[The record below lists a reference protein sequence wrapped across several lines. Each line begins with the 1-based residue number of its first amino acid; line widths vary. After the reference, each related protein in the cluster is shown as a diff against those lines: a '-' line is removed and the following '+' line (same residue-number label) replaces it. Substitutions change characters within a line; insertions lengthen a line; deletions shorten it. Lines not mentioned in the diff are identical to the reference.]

1 MEEEEESNPTIQSKQ
16 SSRQTEAQSKSYE
29 APGDVGTYW
38 TGPNDYLLAQATR
51 INFVTAKRIPFK
63 ANSDTLAVQL
73 QRFVHHEGTR
83 PPNRKILLH
92 LRLLT
97 FYPPVEDIIPE
108 LIKLLESENVHVC
121 RLAHYH
127 LRAAAHLLGS
137 GEHQR
142 DIFETLER
150 EIVRPSPARRA
161 AATKTLAKI
170 LRVVDVPRSVEFVT
184 NVFNTIGGARV
195 EDPNKAVQ
203 RRVMGAG
210 IPGTDVTKK
219 IPKTKKFVGI
229 NNLITAGKVVNATT
243 TEEADKRDKHRSRD
257 GEDDGAGGTIGT
269 FAEAAADV
277 KSKRGKMLVGHAVFA
292 ALRRINRISRTS
304 AKVEAFFFDSGF
316 LSVNPS
322 TVRHCM
328 ALMEIRSYVSP
339 APVSRYLSQRLPHKN
354 PPPNKKLKLQDLGS
368 KVYFA
373 RLLGALAED
382 PDLDAYIPDDGG
394 RAKPQDGRTG
404 GVALKEALGE
414 TTLKKKA
421 TGLFKFLFNKDR
433 VDDIKGAVKTTRS
446 AVTTAV
452 APKMRRRDPAGVEF
466 AEALVNLLKNAS
478 NRVLIEA
485 LRGLAHRKWT
495 TWFEAP
501 LPQAALYNS
510 PELGDST
517 YQMDDFGDDDDDD
530 EEDDDD
536 EDELGAYEDDM
547 DANEREPSNATTP
560 TKRKS
565 DAENKN
571 IGVNDGG
578 EEAAENATWF
588 QRLRSDRKEKRE
600 ARIESEAPFYLRKLG
615 HGVVPALEVVLRRI
629 YAAMLHDEPIRRF
642 AAANATVALA
652 RAKIYGHVN
661 EDHQKF
667 RLAQNNYRG
676 YAAGG
681 APSSARDV
689 ALVQEAGALATAGSS
704 GAFRGEEEHPF
715 EALVKPLT
723 EVMVDDPNQYVR
735 ARAAIAL
742 AFVLGAGAGRK
753 RINRSSSN
761 VDDATEIGDINA
773 DIMVRYFASFLQNP
787 QAGRGVGLRLVS
799 EFVDYVVDEV
809 LDASPELAPS
819 AVQLVELWAATHS
832 TVGVCGR
839 LGAIW
844 EKVLSMGMGAVVG
857 TSIFR
862 AIQSAPERERVASA
876 AAVFLRRRTLD
887 LAVLTLG
894 SSLLAGFA
902 VPEPLPRAIG
912 MEMEKYFS
920 LLWHCTLLGPS
931 AECRVLAVE
940 ALGGAAAL
948 AGDPFRICVYE
959 RLVELVRVRGL
970 GLKGTSESV
979 LACLDML
986 YSARERFSEAR
997 ALNQVPRDGSC
1008 TAKKWLVIVW
1018 KLAAEASSGAHI
1030 LLGAPPPPGWQP
1042 LGPGG
1047 AADVANAEQTLGPV
1061 RDRRKKSNSNRQLES
1076 AASVDIER
1084 LTINEHEDERNGRN
1098 NHRGRHHAEYD
1109 GYSTSGSLDR

>member
-1 MEEEEESNPTIQSKQ
+1 MEEEEESIATIQSK
-16 SSRQTEAQSKSYE
+16 SSKQDTRAD
-29 APGDVGTYW
+29 APDLGTYW

-51 INFVTAKRIPFK
+51 VNFVTAKRIPFK
-63 ANSDTLAVQL
+63 PNSDTLAVQL

-83 PPNRKILLH
+83 PPNRKILMH

-108 LIKLLESENVHVC
+108 LITLLESENVHVC

-142 DIFETLER
+142 DVFETLER
-150 EIVRPSPARRA
+150 EIIRPSPARRA
-161 AATKTLAKI
+161 AATKTLAKVV
-170 LRVVDVPRSVEFVT
+170 RVLDVPRSVEFVT

-203 RRVMGAG
+203 RRIVGVG
-210 IPGTDVTKK
+210 IPGTDLSKK
-219 IPKTKKFVGI
+219 VPKTKKFAGVHA
-229 NNLITAGKVVNATT
+229 LLTAQKVVDATT
-243 TEEADKRDKHRSRD
+243 TEEAQNRDKHKSRD

-269 FAEAAADV
+269 FAEAAVDV
-277 KSKRGKMLVGHAVFA
+277 KSKRGKVLVGHAVFA
-292 ALRRINRISRTS
+292 ALRRINRVSNTA
-304 AKVEAFFFDSGF
+304 AKIEAFFFDSGF

-354 PPPNKKLKLQDLGS
+354 PPVNKKLKLQDLGS

-394 RAKPQDGRTG
+394 AAKKGLQEGRTG
-404 GVALKEALGE
+404 GQELKEALGE

-433 VDDIKGAVKTTRS
+433 VDEIKGAVISTKNV
-446 AVTTAV
+446 VTTAV
-452 APKMRRRDPAGVEF
+452 APKMKRRDAVGVEF

-501 LPQAALYNS
+501 LPQSALYNS
-510 PELGDST
+510 PELAEASPI
-517 YQMDDFGDDDDDD
+517 DDFGDDDDDED
-530 EEDDDD
+530 NFDDDD
-536 EDELGAYEDDM
+536 EDELGAYENDM
-547 DANEREPSNATTP
+547 AASEREASNAPTP
-560 TKRKS
+560 KRKS
-565 DAENKN
+565 DAGN
-571 IGVNDGG
+571 GVNYTG
-578 EEAAENATWF
+578 EEEAENATWF
-588 QRLRSDRKEKRE
+588 SRLRSDRKEKRE
-600 ARIESEAPFYLRKLG
+600 ARIESDAPFYLRKLG

-661 EDHQKF
+661 EDHRKF
-667 RLAQNNYRG
+667 RIAQSNYRG

-689 ALVQEAGALATAGSS
+689 ALVQEGGALTTGGSS
-704 GAFRGEEEHPF
+704 GPGRILGEEEHPF

-723 EVMVDDPNQYVR
+723 EVMAEDPNQYVR
-735 ARAAIAL
+735 SRAAIAL

-753 RINRSSSN
+753 RLNRSSSN
-761 VDDATEIGDINA
+761 VDDEYTDRTANA
-773 DIMVRYFASFLQNP
+773 SPDNIMVRYFGGYLQNP
-787 QAGRGVGLRLVS
+787 HAGRGVGLRLVS

-844 EKVLSMGMGAVVG
+844 EKVLSMGMGTVVG
-857 TSIFR
+857 ASIFR
-862 AIQSAPERERVASA
+862 AIESAPERERVASA

-887 LAVLTLG
+887 LAVLTVG
-894 SSLLAGFA
+894 AS
-902 VPEPLPRAIG
+902 
-912 MEMEKYFS
+912 
-920 LLWHCTLLGPS
+920 HLLGPS
-931 AECRVLAVE
+931 AECRVFAVE

-970 GLKGTSESV
+970 GLKGASESV

-1008 TAKKWLVIVW
+1008 TAQKWLVIVW
-1018 KLAAEASSGAHI
+1018 KLAAEASSGAQI

-1047 AADVANAEQTLGPV
+1047 AADVANAENLLGPV
-1061 RDRRKKSNSNRQLES
+1061 RDRRKQAKSNRQLES

-1084 LTINEHEDERNGRN
+1084 LRITEHEEEKGRRRK
-1098 NHRGRHHAEYD
+1098 HYREYHED
-1109 GYSTSGSLDR
+1109 SSSGSLDR